1 MTELI
6 LEILRK
12 NNINTYLIRDENRE
26 SVELFLI
33 KKKVDLI
40 RSKNVREIRVC
51 VYRDFDDYRGSSI
64 VYVYPGMDYTEIE
77 SIILSGYE
85 SAGNIKN
92 PYFELPKGAQSV
104 GDVNMA
110 NLKEYAL
117 AMSKA
122 LYRGEERVEGAIIN
136 SSEFFAKKNRVHIL
150 NSEGCDVTYEQACI
164 SGEFVVQC
172 VVDGNDVELYQDFEY
187 DGIAEDEIMNKGI
200 NALNMVKD
208 RAKAVKAP
216 ADLSEYPIVITDGY
230 VGELLKFYLNRSNA
244 SYIYPGYSPY
254 CKGYKVM
261 DGTDS
266 ERLNLNGIPKKP
278 FSDEGIPMVKRP
290 IISDG
295 VVEILHGNVAF
306 LSYIKG
312 EQTGEYDSIQCTN
325 GTVSMDSLLTGKY
338 IMVKNFSDFQ
348 VDAYDGH
355 FGGEFRLAYLSDG
368 EKVSILTGGT
378 VTGNL
383 TNDGNKMIFSKERYK
398 DAYYDGP
405 AAVKIMNFKS

>member
-1 MTELI
+1 MMDVVLDV
-6 LEILRK
+6 LNK
-12 NNINTYLIRDENRE
+12 NNIKDYLVLDENRE

-33 KKKVDLI
+33 KRKIDLI
-40 RSKNVREIRVC
+40 RSKNVREIKVC
-51 VYRDFDDYRGSSI
+51 VYRDFEKYRGSST
-64 VYVYPGMDYTEIE
+64 VYIYPGMDYAEIE
-77 SIILSGYE
+77 KVILAGYE
-85 SAGNIKN
+85 SAQNVKN
-92 PYFELPKGAQSV
+92 PYFALPSGIKAA
-104 GDVNMA
+104 GDTNAA

-117 AMSKA
+117 SMSKS
-122 LYRGEERVEGAIIN
+122 LYLGEEEVSGAFIN
-136 SSEFFAKKNRVHIL
+136 SSEFFAKRSRVHIMS
-150 NSEGCDVTYEQACI
+150 SEGTDVTYDKSCV

-172 VVDGNDVELYQDFEY
+172 VTADEDVELYQDFEY
-187 DGIAEDEIMNKGI
+187 EGPSTDNIREKAV

-216 ADLSEYPIVITDGY
+216 ADLSEYPIIIADGY

-244 SYIYPGYSPY
+244 SYIYPGYSSY

-261 DGTDS
+261 DGK
-266 ERLNLNGIPKKP
+266 NGELISINGVPKKP
-278 FSDEGIPMVKRP
+278 FSDEGVPMVKRP
-290 IISDG
+290 IITDG
-295 VVEILHGNVAF
+295 VVENIHGNVAF

-312 EQTGEYDSIQCTN
+312 EQTGEYECIECTN
-325 GTVSMDSLLTGKY
+325 GKMEMDSLLKGKY

-378 VTGNL
+378 VSGNL
-383 TNDGNKMIFSKERYK
+383 TKDGDKMIFSKERYK

-405 AAVKIMNFKS
+405 AAVKIVAT